1 MKKLEKFVNKNKCEL
16 QCTENQ
22 NKAIIF
28 NHLQDV
34 LTYSI
39 VPSAGVTDYFYMQPF
54 TGEISLAK
62 LLTTDTGKAT
72 TYRVSK
78 INIPQKPNKPEHN

>member
-16 QCTENQ
+16 QCTANQ

-28 NHLQDV
+28 NNLQDV

-39 VPSAGVTDYFYMQPF
+39 VPSTGVTDYFYMQPF
-54 TGEISLAK
+54 TGEIS
-62 LLTTDTGKAT
+62 AT
-72 TYRVSK
+72 LSRKENLEIDIRHIYD
-78 INIPQKPNKPEHN
+78 

>member
-1 MKKLEKFVNKNKCEL
+1 MKKFEKFVNKNKCEL
-16 QCTENQ
+16 QCTSYQ

-54 TGEISLAK
+54 TGEIALAK

-78 INIPQKPNKPEHN
+78 INFHQKPN